1 MADKLQRLAG
11 AALIAAAAYMAGSG
25 NVATP
30 DQLDGPQR
38 IAHDAAVAAAH
49 LIADEYESAA
59 DEAHRLTDVQINE
72 RLEERVPAANKA
84 AWMPVLESLQEVNE
98 GEYDADRF
106 AERLRELAEG
116 MRAVR

>member
-11 AALIAAAAYMAGSG
+11 AALIAVAAYMAGG
-25 NVATP
+25 GDIATP
-30 DQLDGPQR
+30 AKLDGPQR

-84 AWMPVLESLQEVNE
+84 AWAPVLESLQEANE
-98 GEYDADRF
+98 GEYDAAAV
-106 AERLRELAEG
+106 AERLRALAEG
-116 MRAVR
+116 MRAVK